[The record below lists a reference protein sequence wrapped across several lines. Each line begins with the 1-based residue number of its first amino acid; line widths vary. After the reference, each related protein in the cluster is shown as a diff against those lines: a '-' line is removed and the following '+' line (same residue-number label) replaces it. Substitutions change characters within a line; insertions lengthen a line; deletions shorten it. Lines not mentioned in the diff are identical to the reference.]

1 MLDSK
6 LLIDD
11 KAPDETLGSYLTR
24 ARNAAGLSRE
34 DLAQTTRIQL
44 NTLAGIE
51 DSDWKKFPV
60 EAYVRSYINTIC
72 TKLGLDRK
80 KVLGW
85 FSVEYGSSYSEDF
98 VPKIEDISAPS
109 SAKKIRESAAAGN
122 SKTIPILLVVLGIAF
137 LAIMNFMKKNEGSEQ
152 MAVPAVESSSAAEDS
167 TAMDSAIAAGMMLD
181 SAAQDSLKKADS
193 LAVSSSSV
201 KSSSS
206 AKSSSSVKSSSS
218 KAKSSSSMQ
227 AVKSS
232 VSSAATTF
240 LPVPA
245 PKAEANAPKA
255 AAGESAVSIT
265 AGAKGV
271 SWVGIKKHAE
281 DADFQKEGN
290 LSEKNPTLS
299 YNSADTMYVIIGN
312 PAGVVKMTVNGAA
325 VQVPV
330 NPNGRTARLCI
341 LNGKVIKEWR

>member
-6 LLIDD
+6 SPIDD

-24 ARNAAGLSRE
+24 ARNAAGLTRE
-34 DLAQTTRIQL
+34 DLAQTTRIPPNL
-44 NTLAGIE
+44 LAGIE

-60 EAYVRSYINTIC
+60 EAYVRSYINTLC

-80 KVLGW
+80 KVLNW
-85 FSVEYGSSYSEDF
+85 FSVEYGSSYSADS

-109 SAKKIRESAAAGN
+109 SVKRIRESAASGN

-152 MAVPAVESSSAAEDS
+152 PAVPPVASSAAAEDT
-167 TAMDSAIAAGMMLD
+167 TAMDSAAAAGMMLD
-181 SAAQDSLKKADS
+181 SAAQDSLKNKDS
-193 LAVSSSSV
+193 LVVSST
-201 KSSSS
+201 
-206 AKSSSSVKSSSS
+206 AKSSSSKQAGKSSASP
-218 KAKSSSSMQ
+218 
-227 AVKSS
+227 
-232 VSSAATTF
+232 AATTF
-240 LPVPA
+240 LPAPVPA
-245 PKAEANAPKA
+245 QKADANAVKT
-255 AAGESAVSIT
+255 AAGESSVNIT

-281 DADFQKEGN
+281 DSDFQKEAN
-290 LSEKNPTLS
+290 LSEKNPTIS
-299 YNSADTMYVIIGN
+299 YNSADTMYIIIGN
-312 PAGVVKMTVNGAA
+312 PGGVVKMTVNGAA

-330 NPNGRTARLCI
+330 NPNGRTARLCV

>member
-6 LLIDD
+6 SPIDD

-24 ARNAAGLSRE
+24 ARNAAGLTRE
-34 DLAQTTRIQL
+34 DLAQTTRIPL
-44 NTLAGIE
+44 NFLAGIE

-60 EAYVRSYINTIC
+60 EAYVRSYINTLC

-80 KVLGW
+80 KVLNW
-85 FSVEYGSSYSEDF
+85 FSVEYGSSYSADS

-109 SAKKIRESAAAGN
+109 SVKRIRESAASGN

-152 MAVPAVESSSAAEDS
+152 PAVPPAASSSAAEDT

-181 SAAQDSLKKADS
+181 SAAQDSLKNKDS
-193 LAVSSSSV
+193 LAV
-201 KSSSS
+201 SSSS
-206 AKSSSSVKSSSS
+206 AKSSSSRAKSSSS
-218 KAKSSSSMQ
+218 KQAGKSSASP
-227 AVKSS
+227 
-232 VSSAATTF
+232 AATTF
-240 LPVPA
+240 LPAPVPVQ
-245 PKAEANAPKA
+245 KADANAMKT
-255 AAGESAVSIT
+255 AAGESSVNIT

-281 DADFQKEGN
+281 DPDFQKEAN
-290 LSEKNPTLS
+290 LSEKNPTIS
-299 YNSADTMYVIIGN
+299 YNSADTMYIIIGN
-312 PAGVVKMTVNGAA
+312 PGGVVKMTVNGAA

-330 NPNGRTARLCI
+330 NPNGRTARLCV